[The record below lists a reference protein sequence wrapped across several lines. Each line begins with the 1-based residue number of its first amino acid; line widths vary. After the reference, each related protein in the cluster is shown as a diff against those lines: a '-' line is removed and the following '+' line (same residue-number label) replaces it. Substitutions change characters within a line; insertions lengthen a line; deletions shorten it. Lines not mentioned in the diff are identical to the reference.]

1 MPDNETTVTEDSHIL
16 LGCDFDSQTAQA
28 MSGKDVIAMVT
39 NKTGN
44 ALLAIAG
51 QQGLSFNLS
60 QETTDAGATKDGG
73 NGWALRFHGSKNWD
87 ASIDGLYSPDDEA
100 QQLVASAIEN
110 DEYVC
115 LKICKRTVN
124 ADSSIKYQPLRMGL
138 AIVTSDN
145 FSAGMDDSTTYSM
158 DFSGSG
164 ACWMYETATADEREA
179 AAFTVQPETASTSD
193 GTEG

>member
-1 MPDNETTVTEDSHIL
+1 MAENDSIL

-28 MSGKDVIAMVT
+28 MSGKDIIAMVT
-39 NKTGN
+39 NKTGSE
-44 ALLAIAG
+44 LLAIAG
-51 QQGLSFNLS
+51 QQSLSFNMS
-60 QETTDAGATKDGG
+60 QETTDAGATKDGSS
-73 NGWALRFHGSKNWD
+73 GWALRFHGSKNWD

-100 QQLVASAIEN
+100 QQLVASAIDN
-110 DEYVC
+110 DEYLC

-124 ADSSIKYQPLRMGL
+124 PDKSVTYQPLRMGL

-145 FSAGMDDSTTYSM
+145 FSAGMDDSATYSM

-164 ACWMYETATADEREA
+164 KCWMYETASAAEREA
-179 AAFTVQPETASTSD
+179 AQFTVEPETTGDTTEVTD